1 MKNIIITIF
10 LLVIFAAGA
19 LVCSALY
26 FGVIFGAFAWLDGT
40 NSARVGEPV
49 GAIAGVMGPLVGV
62 SLYFMFFWER
72 WLRPDGSPDRVAQ
85 AVAVIVAIPLVLIP
99 GSLPGPI
106 EKAAIPPA
114 TAVSMLPPWRD

>member
-1 MKNIIITIF
+1 MHLFVRHYI
-10 LLVIFAAGA
+10 
-19 LVCSALY
+19 SALS
-26 FGVIFGAFAWLDGT
+26 FGAFAWLDGT

-85 AVAVIVAIPLVLIP
+85 AVAVIVAIPHVLIP
-99 GSLPGPI
+99 LYSIGMQALNAVLSFKVVGIFSVIGLGTFVGWI
-106 EKAAIPPA
+106 DKAMARK
-114 TAVSMLPPWRD
+114 S